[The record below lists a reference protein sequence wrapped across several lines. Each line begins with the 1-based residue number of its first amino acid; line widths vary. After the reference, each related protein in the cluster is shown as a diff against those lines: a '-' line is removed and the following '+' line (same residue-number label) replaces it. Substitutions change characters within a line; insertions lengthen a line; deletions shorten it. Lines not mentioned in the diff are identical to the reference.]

1 MNDKNKSF
9 LWGTLLGSVV
19 GSVTALL
26 LAPKTG
32 SELRKDIVDTTH
44 QVSDKTQQLVG
55 IASEHGINLYDKVR
69 TKTGSLV
76 QDIQT
81 LRHCKGEL
89 KGSSEQWAH
98 ISSSDDQ
105 LGIDS
110 VDDDKVD
117 SEI

>member
-9 LWGTLLGSVV
+9 LWGTLIGSVV

-26 LAPKTG
+26 LAPKAG

-44 QVSDKTQQLVG
+44 EVSDKTQQLVG
-55 IASEHGINLYDKVR
+55 IASEQGINLYDKVR
-69 TKTGSLV
+69 TKTESLV

-89 KGSSEQWAH
+89 RGSSEQLAH
-98 ISSSDDQ
+98 ISSTDEVTV
-105 LGIDS
+105 IDS
-110 VDDDKVD
+110 VEEGKDD